1 MQPIV
6 IIGTGLAGYTLAREL
21 RKLDGVTPL
30 VLITADDGGF
40 YSKPML
46 SNALLRGK
54 TPAQLVSADA
64 AKMAAD
70 LDAVIKVRMRVEAI
84 DTAAHTVTANGE
96 TLTYSRLVLAVGAQP
111 IRLPLAGDGAADV
124 LTVNSL
130 DDYARFHVRLDRA
143 CRVAVIGPGLIGCEF
158 ANDLAAAGHVVTM
171 IGPDA
176 HPLGRL
182 LPAEAGSAVQS
193 ALSAIGVQWRL
204 GTVVS
209 SVERDG
215 GAYRVLLADGGE
227 VTADVVLSAIGLQ
240 ADTRLAQQAG
250 LAANCG
256 IVVDA
261 QLRTSAPDV
270 YALGDCAEVNGT
282 VLPFVLP
289 LMEQA
294 RALAMVLAGREA
306 RVNYPPMPVA
316 VKTPACPVVVAP
328 PAPGGNGQ
336 WRVQADAEGVR
347 AEFIDGTQ
355 LLGFA
360 LTGAATAAKQ
370 ALVKQLAAL

>member
-1 MQPIV
+1 MHPIV

-21 RKLDGVTPL
+21 RKLDSVTPL
-30 VLITADDGGF
+30 VMITADDGGF

-54 TPAQLVSADA
+54 TPAELVSADA

-70 LDAVIKVRMRVEAI
+70 LDAVIKVRTRVEAI
-84 DTAAHTVTANGE
+84 DTTAHTVTANGE
-96 TLTYSRLVLAVGAQP
+96 VIAYSRLVLAVGARP
-111 IRLPLAGDGAADV
+111 IRLPLEGDGAVDV

-130 DDYARFHVRLDRA
+130 DDYAQFHAQLPGPR
-143 CRVAVIGPGLIGCEF
+143 RVAVIGPGLIGCEF
-158 ANDLAAAGHVVTM
+158 ANDLAGAGHKVSI
-171 IGPDA
+171 IGPDP

-182 LPAEAGSAVQS
+182 LPSEAGNAVRS
-193 ALSAIGVQWRL
+193 ALSAIGIGWHL

-209 SVERDG
+209 RVERNG
-215 GAYRVLLADGGE
+215 SAYRLLLADGSAVE
-227 VTADVVLSAIGLQ
+227 ADVVLSAIGLQ

-250 LAANCG
+250 LAVNRG
-256 IVVDA
+256 IVVDV
-261 QLRTSAPDV
+261 QLRASAADV

-282 VLPFVLP
+282 VRPFVLP

-294 RALAMVLAGREA
+294 RTLAAVLAGREA
-306 RVNYPPMPVA
+306 AVNYPPMPVA

-328 PAPGGNGQ
+328 PAPGAPGE
-336 WRVQADAEGVR
+336 WRVQVDADGVR
-347 AEFIDGTQ
+347 AEFVDGAQ
-355 LLGFA
+355 LRGFA

-370 ALVKQLAAL
+370 ALVKQLMA

>member
-1 MQPIV
+1 MHPIV

-21 RKLDGVTPL
+21 RKLDSVTPL
-30 VLITADDGGF
+30 VMITADDGGF

-54 TPAQLVSADA
+54 TPTQLVSADA

-70 LDAVIKVRMRVEAI
+70 LNAVIKTRTTVEAI
-84 DTAAHTVTANGE
+84 DTTARTVTANGE
-96 TLTYSRLVLAVGAQP
+96 VIAYSRLVLAVGARP
-111 IRLPLAGDGAADV
+111 IRLPLEGDGAADV

-130 DDYARFHVRLDRA
+130 DDYAQFHAQLQGTK
-143 CRVAVIGPGLIGCEF
+143 RVAVIGPGLIGCEF
-158 ANDLAAAGHVVTM
+158 ANDLAAAGYQVSI
-171 IGPDA
+171 IGPDP

-182 LPAEAGSAVQS
+182 LPAQAGTAVRE
-193 ALSAIGVQWRL
+193 ALSAIGIAWHL
-204 GTVVS
+204 GTVVAR
-209 SVERDG
+209 VERSAH
-215 GAYRVLLADGGE
+215 AYRLLLADGNAVE
-227 VTADVVLSAIGLQ
+227 ADVVLSAIGLQ

-250 LAANCG
+250 LASNRG

-270 YALGDCAEVNGT
+270 YALGDCAEVNGM

-294 RALAMVLAGREA
+294 RTLAAVLAGREA
-306 RVNYPPMPVA
+306 AVNYPPMPVA

-328 PAPGGNGQ
+328 PAPGASGEWQ
-336 WRVQADAEGVR
+336 VQVDADGVR
-347 AEFIDGTQ
+347 AEFMENGQ
-355 LLGFA
+355 LRGFA

-370 ALVKQLAAL
+370 ALVKQLMT